1 MILESISIRHYR
13 SIDDISIEL
22 PKNKPLILFGPN
34 NAGKSNILSAFD
46 RILGERYP
54 TFIDVE
60 DSDYFLRDKIKN
72 PTIDINVKF
81 DSPYHSDYYRS
92 YNSIFLTYGVD
103 GKINENLL
111 HDGNGKKL
119 YISNDT
125 REGFQS
131 FLLDANRNTS
141 FHFNYSNKY
150 SLLSKFNK
158 SLHDSLT
165 DSDKIE
171 LSRSFENIKS
181 VFENKAEFAN
191 MFTIFKDSIEES
203 VKGFIHHLEA
213 DFSAYDP
220 NNFARSLRINA
231 FENSEVRSFDEFGT
245 GEQQILVMAFAKAYM
260 EAFKGKNFLF
270 ILEEP
275 EANLHPLAQKWLK
288 KYIYDLCESGLQ
300 IIISTHSPNFI
311 NPSNLEGLV
320 RVYKEE
326 AVTKIVQLDSTK
338 LSQVL
343 IETGVDKSKISF
355 NNLGEYFDVRLYS
368 EQLEGMF
375 ADTIVL
381 VEGLTEKLSI
391 PIWLER
397 RKYFLS
403 ANGIEII
410 NCMGKANIPT
420 LYRLYTSFGYRCIC
434 IFDGDINN
442 KKHTNKKNK
451 LMEDILEDFE
461 EVNIFTE
468 NRSKYYSCITGNNYV
483 CFGQDYETATMIQ
496 IGEDKYKNL
505 ENEARAYNI
514 ENKQGIAKYIA
525 KHSSQIPSFVDKLI
539 EVLQFEDN
547 IEYDGND
554 DYYPDDWIPF

>member
-1 MILESISIRHYR
+1 MRLEKINIRHYR
-13 SIDDISIEL
+13 SIENISIIM

-54 TFIDVE
+54 TFIEVE
-60 DSDYFLRDKIKN
+60 DSDYFMRDKNKN
-72 PTIDINVKF
+72 PTIDISVEFNF
-81 DSPYHSDYYRS
+81 PYHVDNYKS

-103 GKINENLL
+103 GKINENLI
-111 HDGNGKKL
+111 HDGYKRKL

-125 REGFQS
+125 RERFQS

-165 DSDKIE
+165 DEDKKR
-171 LSRSFENIKS
+171 LSHSFEDIKS
-181 VFENKAEFAN
+181 IFEKKTQFAN
-191 MFTIFKDSIEES
+191 MFAIFKNSIEES
-203 VKGFIHHLEA
+203 VQGFIHHLEA

-220 NNFARSLRINA
+220 NNFAKYLRINA

-260 EAFKGKNFLF
+260 EAFRGENFLF

-320 RVYKEE
+320 RVYKNEG
-326 AVTKIVQLDSTK
+326 VTKTIQLDPTK
-338 LSQVL
+338 LKQVL
-343 IETGVDKSKISF
+343 IETGVDENRIPSD
-355 NNLGEYFDVRLYS
+355 NLGDYFDLRLYS

-375 ADTIVL
+375 ADTIIL
-381 VEGLTEKLSI
+381 VEGLTEKLAI

-397 RKYFLS
+397 KEYFLS

-420 LYRLYTSFGYRCIC
+420 LYRLYKSFGYRCIC
-434 IFDGDINN
+434 VFDGDI
-442 KKHTNKKNK
+442 KKTNPNERKNK
-451 LMEDILEDFE
+451 LLEDVLEDFE
-461 EVNIFTE
+461 EDTILKGHETG
-468 NRSKYYSCITGNNYV
+468 YYVITGSDYL
-483 CFGQDYETATMIQ
+483 CFVEDYETAIKNQ
-496 IGEDKYKNL
+496 IGKNDYMKL
-505 ENEARAYNI
+505 ENEAKKYNI

-525 KHSSQIPSFVDKLI
+525 KKS
-539 EVLQFEDN
+539 DN
-547 IEYDGND
+547 IPIAINKVIDVLFPNMDDGNNE
-554 DYYPDDWIPF
+554 

>member
-1 MILESISIRHYR
+1 MRLEKINIRHYR
-13 SIDDISIEL
+13 SIENISISM
-22 PKNKPLILFGPN
+22 PKDKPLILFGPN
-34 NAGKSNILSAFD
+34 NAGKSNILSAYD
-46 RILGERYP
+46 RILGERFP

-60 DSDYFLRDKIKN
+60 DSDYFMRDKNNN

-81 DSPYHSDYYRS
+81 DSPYYVDKYKS
-92 YNSIFLTYGVD
+92 YSSIFLTYGVD
-103 GKINENLL
+103 GQINENLI
-111 HDGNGKKL
+111 HDGNNRKL

-125 REGFQS
+125 RECFKS
-131 FLLDANRNTS
+131 FLLDANRNIS

-165 DSDKIE
+165 DDDKKE
-171 LSRSFENIKS
+171 LSYSFKNIKS
-181 VFENKAEFAN
+181 VFENKTQFAN

-220 NNFARSLRINA
+220 NNFAKSLRINA

-260 EAFKGKNFLF
+260 EAFKGRNFLF

-320 RVYKEE
+320 RVYKDEG
-326 AVTKIVQLDSTK
+326 VTKTIQLDSTK
-338 LSQVL
+338 LKQVL
-343 IETGVDKSKISF
+343 IETGVDEDMISPD
-355 NNLGEYFDVRLYS
+355 NLGDYFDLRLYS

-375 ADTIVL
+375 SDTIIL

-397 RKYFLS
+397 KKYFLP

-420 LYRLYTSFGYRCIC
+420 LYRLYKSYGYRCIC
-434 IFDGDINN
+434 VFDGDINE
-442 KKHTNKKNK
+442 TNLKERKNN
-451 LMEDILEDFE
+451 LLENVLEDFE
-461 EVNIFTE
+461 EDKIFTE
-468 NRSKYYSCITGNNYV
+468 DKKEYYYVITGSDYI
-483 CFGQDYETATMIQ
+483 CFGKDYETAIMNQ
-496 IGEDKYKNL
+496 IGKDCYMKL
-505 ENEARAYNI
+505 ENEAKAYNI
-514 ENKQGIAKYIA
+514 NNKQGVAKYIA
-525 KHSSQIPSFVDKLI
+525 KNSDHIPIAIDKLI
-539 EVLQFEDN
+539 EVLSCKTNEKDN
-547 IEYDGND
+547 E
-554 DYYPDDWIPF
+554 DYYLDDDLTF

>member
-1 MILESISIRHYR
+1 MRLEKINIRHYR
-13 SIDDISIEL
+13 SIENISVIM

-54 TFIDVE
+54 TFIAVE
-60 DSDYFLRDKIKN
+60 DSDYFMRDKNKN
-72 PTIDINVKF
+72 PTIDISLKF
-81 DSPYHSDYYRS
+81 DSSYHVDN
-92 YNSIFLTYGVD
+92 YNSYSSISLTYGVD
-103 GKINENLL
+103 GKINENLI
-111 HDGNGKKL
+111 HDGNKKKL

-125 REGFQS
+125 RESFQS

-165 DSDKIE
+165 DEDKRE
-171 LSRSFENIKS
+171 LSHSFENIKS
-181 VFENKAEFAN
+181 VFENKAQFAN

-220 NNFARSLRINA
+220 NNFAKSLRINA
-231 FENSEVRSFDEFGT
+231 LENSEVRSFDEFGT
-245 GEQQILVMAFAKAYM
+245 GEQQVLVMAFAKAYM
-260 EAFKGKNFLF
+260 EAFKGRNFLF

-320 RVYKEE
+320 RVYKDEG
-326 AVTKIVQLDSTK
+326 VTKTIQLDSSK
-338 LSQVL
+338 LKQVL
-343 IETGVDKSKISF
+343 IETGVDENRISP
-355 NNLGEYFDVRLYS
+355 NNLGDYFDLRLYS

-375 ADTIVL
+375 ADTIIL

-397 RKYFLS
+397 KKYFLS

-420 LYRLYTSFGYRCIC
+420 LYRLYKSFGYRCIC
-434 IFDGDINN
+434 VFDGDIN
-442 KKHTNKKNK
+442 KTNPKERKNN
-451 LMEDILEDFE
+451 LLEDVLEDFE
-461 EVNIFTE
+461 EAKIDIE
-468 NRSKYYSCITGNNYV
+468 DKKEYYSVITGSDYV
-483 CFGQDYETATMIQ
+483 CFGKDYETAIMNQ
-496 IGEDKYKNL
+496 IGKNYYMQL
-505 ENEARAYNI
+505 ENEAKAYNI

-525 KHSSQIPSFVDKLI
+525 ENSSHIPIAIDKLI
-539 EVLQFEDN
+539 AVLFPNMNEENNED
-547 IEYDGND
+547 YCFD
-554 DYYPDDWIPF
+554 DEIPF

>member
-1 MILESISIRHYR
+1 MRLEKINIRHYR
-13 SIDDISIEL
+13 SIENVSIIM

-54 TFIDVE
+54 TFIAVE
-60 DSDYFLRDKIKN
+60 DSDYFMRDKNKN
-72 PTIDINVKF
+72 PTIDIGVKF
-81 DSPYHSDYYRS
+81 DSSYHVDNYNS
-92 YNSIFLTYGVD
+92 YSSIFLTYGVD
-103 GKINENLL
+103 GKINENLI
-111 HDGNGKKL
+111 HDGNKKKL

-125 REGFQS
+125 RESFQS

-165 DSDKIE
+165 DDDKKE
-171 LSRSFENIKS
+171 LSYSFENIKS
-181 VFENKAEFAN
+181 IFENKTQFAN
-191 MFTIFKDSIEES
+191 MFNIFKNSIEES

-220 NNFARSLRINA
+220 NNFAKSLRINA

-260 EAFKGKNFLF
+260 EAFKGKNFLL

-320 RVYKEE
+320 RVYKDEC
-326 AVTKIVQLDSTK
+326 VTKTIQLDSTK
-338 LSQVL
+338 LKQVL
-343 IETGVDKSKISF
+343 IETGVDENRISS
-355 NNLGEYFDVRLYS
+355 NNLGDYFDLRLYS

-375 ADTIVL
+375 ADTIIL
-381 VEGLTEKLSI
+381 VEGLTEKLAI

-397 RKYFLS
+397 KKYFLA

-420 LYRLYTSFGYRCIC
+420 LYRLYKSFGYRCIC
-434 IFDGDINN
+434 VFDGDIS
-442 KKHTNKKNK
+442 KTNPKDRKNK
-451 LMEDILEDFE
+451 LLEDLLEDFKE
-461 EVNIFTE
+461 SEIYLDDKEDNV
-468 NRSKYYSCITGNNYV
+468 ITGSNYV
-483 CFGQDYETATMIQ
+483 CFGNDYEEAIKNQ
-496 IGEDKYKNL
+496 LGEDIYKNL
-505 ENEARAYNI
+505 ENEAKACNI
-514 ENKQGIAKYIA
+514 ENKQGVAKYIA
-525 KHSSQIPSFVDKLI
+525 KNSSHIPTVIDKLI
-539 EVLQFEDN
+539 EILSPKINEDS
-547 IEYDGND
+547 ND
-554 DYYPDDWIPF
+554 DYCFDDIPF

>member
-1 MILESISIRHYR
+1 M
-13 SIDDISIEL
+13 
-22 PKNKPLILFGPN
+22 
-34 NAGKSNILSAFD
+34 
-46 RILGERYP
+46 
-54 TFIDVE
+54 
-60 DSDYFLRDKIKN
+60 RDKNKN
-72 PTIDINVKF
+72 PTIDISLKF
-81 DSPYHSDYYRS
+81 DSSYHVDN
-92 YNSIFLTYGVD
+92 YNSYSSISLTYGVD
-103 GKINENLL
+103 GKINENLI
-111 HDGNGKKL
+111 HDGNKKKL

-125 REGFQS
+125 RESFQS

-165 DSDKIE
+165 DDDKRE
-171 LSRSFENIKS
+171 LSLSFENIKS
-181 VFENKAEFAN
+181 VFENKAQFAN

-220 NNFARSLRINA
+220 NNFAKSLRINA
-231 FENSEVRSFDEFGT
+231 LENSEVRSFDEFGT
-245 GEQQILVMAFAKAYM
+245 GEQQVLVMAFAKAYM
-260 EAFKGKNFLF
+260 EAFKGRNFLF

-320 RVYKEE
+320 RVYKDEG
-326 AVTKIVQLDSTK
+326 VTKTIQLDSSK
-338 LSQVL
+338 LKQVL
-343 IETGVDKSKISF
+343 IETGVDENRISP
-355 NNLGEYFDVRLYS
+355 NNLGDYFDLRLYS

-375 ADTIVL
+375 ADTIIL

-397 RKYFLS
+397 KKYFLS

-420 LYRLYTSFGYRCIC
+420 LYRLYKSFGYRCIC
-434 IFDGDINN
+434 VFDGDIN
-442 KKHTNKKNK
+442 KTNPKERKNN
-451 LMEDILEDFE
+451 LLEDVLKDFE
-461 EVNIFTE
+461 EAKIYKEDKKEYDSV
-468 NRSKYYSCITGNNYV
+468 ITGPDYV
-483 CFGQDYETATMIQ
+483 CFGKDYETAIMNQ
-496 IGEDKYKNL
+496 IGKGCYMKL
-505 ENEARAYNI
+505 ENEAKAYNI

-525 KHSSQIPSFVDKLI
+525 KNSSHIPIAIDKLI
-539 EVLQFEDN
+539 EVLFPNMNEENNED
-547 IEYDGND
+547 YCFD
-554 DYYPDDWIPF
+554 DEIPF

>member
-1 MILESISIRHYR
+1 MRLEKINIKHYR
-13 SIDDISIEL
+13 SIENISIVM

-60 DSDYFLRDKIKN
+60 DSDYFLRDKNKN
-72 PTIDINVKF
+72 PTIDISVEF
-81 DSPYHSDYYRS
+81 DSIYHSDRNGEYK
-92 YNSIFLTYGVD
+92 SIYLTYGYN
-103 GKINENLL
+103 GHINDNLI

-119 YISNDT
+119 FISNET
-125 REGFQS
+125 RESFQS

-165 DSDKIE
+165 DDDKKE
-171 LSRSFENIKS
+171 LNQSFKNIKS
-181 VFENKAEFAN
+181 VFENKSEFAD
-191 MFTIFKDSIEES
+191 MFTIFKGSIEES

-213 DFSAYDP
+213 NFSAYDP

-231 FENSEVRSFDEFGT
+231 VENLEVRSFDEFGT

-288 KYIYDLCESGLQ
+288 KYIYDLCKSGLQ

-311 NPSNLEGLV
+311 TPSNLEGLV
-320 RVYKEE
+320 RVYKKNGTTHITQLTQNKLKQFLLDTKVKEE
-326 AVTKIVQLDSTK
+326 QIPQ
-338 LSQVL
+338 
-343 IETGVDKSKISF
+343 EG
-355 NNLGEYFDVRLYS
+355 LGEYFDLRIYS

-375 ADTIVL
+375 ADTIIL
-381 VEGLTEKLSI
+381 VEGLTEKLAI

-397 RKYFLS
+397 KGFYLP
-403 ANGIEII
+403 ANGVEIV

-420 LYRLYTSFGYRCIC
+420 LYRLYEAYGYRCIC
-434 IFDGDINN
+434 IFDGDMSKSARERKNN
-442 KKHTNKKNK
+442 
-451 LMEDILEDFE
+451 LLEGILGDFRE
-461 EVNIFTE
+461 SEIDTKGERPVI
-468 NRSKYYSCITGNNYV
+468 GANYL
-483 CFGQDYETATMIQ
+483 CFRNDYETTIRSELG
-496 IGEDKYKNL
+496 GEVYDQL
-505 ENEARAYNI
+505 VVEAKLKLI

-525 KHSSQIPSFVDKLI
+525 IKSKEVPLVIDEIKNLFKLDGEEKSVSNSSK
-539 EVLQFEDN
+539 EHK
-547 IEYDGND
+547 
-554 DYYPDDWIPF
+554 